1 MYQGVNIFQ
10 NKQNNGIQVR
20 MSLIVNE
27 IFFSIQGESV
37 YAGCPCIFIRLTGCN
52 LRCSYCDTPYAYEGG
67 VAMQLSEIMHRISLY
82 PCRLVEITGGEPL
95 LQSDTPELIS
105 RLLLK
110 DYSVLMETNGSFD
123 ILSVDSRCVKI
134 IDIKCP
140 GSGES
145 HRFNME
151 NLSAMG
157 AKDQVKFVICHRE
170 DYDYAKDKLKK
181 IPRNVP
187 DHHALFS
194 PAAGILSPADL
205 ADWILEDGLNVRL
218 HLQLH
223 RIIWPDQ
230 DRGV

>member
-1 MYQGVNIFQ
+1 
-10 NKQNNGIQVR
+10 

-52 LRCSYCDTPYAYEGG
+52 MRCSYCDTQYAYEAGDI
-67 VAMQLSEIMHRISLY
+67 MQLNEIIDRVSLF

-105 RLLLK
+105 QLLSK
-110 DYSVLMETNGSFD
+110 GFRVLMETNGSLS
-123 ILSVDSRCVKI
+123 IHSVDSRCIKI

-145 HRFNME
+145 HMCDMD
-151 NLSAMG
+151 NLLEMD
-157 AKDQVKFVICHRE
+157 AKDQLKFVICHRE
-170 DYDYAKDKLKK
+170 DYVYAKNKLEK
-181 IPRNVP
+181 IPDKVP
-187 DHHALFS
+187 AHHILFS
-194 PAAGILSPADL
+194 PAADLMKPADL
-205 ADWILEDGLNVRL
+205 AAWILEDGLNVRL
-218 HLQLH
+218 QLQLH
-223 RIIWPDQ
+223 RTLWPDK

>member
-1 MYQGVNIFQ
+1 
-10 NKQNNGIQVR
+10 

-52 LRCSYCDTPYAYEGG
+52 LRCSYCDTQYAYEAGDM
-67 VAMQLSEIMHRISLY
+67 MQLSEIMDKISLY

-95 LQSDTPELIS
+95 LQADTPELIS
-105 RLLLK
+105 HLLSK
-110 DYSVLMETNGSFD
+110 GFSVMMETNGSFN
-123 ILSVDSRCVKI
+123 IHSVDSRCVKI

-145 HRFNME
+145 HHCDMD
-151 NLSAMG
+151 NLSEME
-157 AKDQVKFVICHRE
+157 AKDQVKFVICDRE
-170 DYDYAKDKLKK
+170 DYDYAKNKLKK
-181 IPRNVP
+181 VPGNVP
-187 DHHALFS
+187 AHHVLFS
-194 PAAGILSPADL
+194 PAAGILKPADL
-205 ADWILEDGLNVRL
+205 TDWILKDGLNVRL

-230 DRGV
+230 ERGV